1 MKEALE
7 RIRLA
12 EEKNEQAHKQLL
24 EDIDQYQREKQNEL
38 QEQQDKN
45 KQLRK
50 DALDKLESDL
60 MQQEQILANQ
70 LQEEAQL
77 IDAKNEEIYA
87 RQKNEMVQQI
97 IKEMRGDYGC

>member
-1 MKEALE
+1 MKEARE
-7 RIRLA
+7 RSRLA

-38 QEQQDKN
+38 QEQQNKN

-50 DALDKLESDL
+50 DALYELESGL
-60 MQQEQILANQ
+60 MQQEETLASQ
-70 LQEEAQL
+70 LQVEAQL